1 MDRSQGPCGGP
12 RSLDSMSLGII
23 EAAIVAFSLFFGL
36 FDVPPNPR
44 AASADAA
51 LAHMIDGADYIV
63 HVDVGAIVPHVLGEF
78 DRVIAHPVMKE
89 SPDIRRIAQEIRSSA
104 GAGLEAVKAQFDV
117 DLAKDIDWISA
128 SIRVSSDGDPGFMGE
143 VRGRLPADLARKLA
157 NVTGGAVKEVGGIEM
172 VELGGFSA
180 AFLKSGSVVVGTS
193 TLVEASTSGGR
204 KPTLTS
210 AQTAVFANKPFLAI
224 LSSPGENI
232 RREIRREF
240 DGDVAF
246 LGGVFA
252 GHELLSIGLHRKGV
266 SWTWVS
272 PDLAGV
278 ELAQQASEGLI
289 ELFRAGHLGIRG
301 LTRLLMVGLR
311 ASDDEFARA
320 VAAHA
325 DAILKL
331 ILDNTGDGRFDA
343 NIDVRKKDRAVVVK
357 ATGASFSKV
366 FPFAV
371 LVPMGAAS
379 WFLFGR
385 PAFESVEEKPPAEVF
400 QPEPTETEPSP
411 RMD

>member
-1 MDRSQGPCGGP
+1 
-12 RSLDSMSLGII
+12 MSLGII

-44 AASADAA
+44 AASADDA
-51 LAHMIDGADYIV
+51 LAHMIDGADYAV

-104 GAGLEAVKAQFDV
+104 GAGLEAVKAQFGV
-117 DLAKDIDWISA
+117 DLAKDIDWVSA
-128 SIRVSSDGDPGFMGE
+128 SIRLAGDGDPE
-143 VRGRLPADLARKLA
+143 VMAEVHGRLPADLSRKLA
-157 NVTGGAVKEVGGIEM
+157 GLAGGAVKEMGGIEI

-193 TLVEASTSGGR
+193 ALVEASTAGGK
-204 KPTLTS
+204 KPKLT
-210 AQTAVFANKPFLAI
+210 AAETAIFAEKPFLAI
-224 LSSPGENI
+224 LSSPSEST
-232 RREIRREF
+232 RQSIRREF

-252 GHELLSIGLHRKGV
+252 GHELLTVGLHRKGI
-266 SWTWVS
+266 SWTWVA
-272 PDLAGV
+272 PDLAGT
-278 ELAQQASEGLI
+278 EIAQQASEGLV

-301 LTRLLMVGLR
+301 LTRLLLAGLR
-311 ASDDEFARA
+311 ASDDELARA
-320 VAAHA
+320 IAAHSE
-325 DAILKL
+325 AILKL

-343 NIDVRKKDRAVVVK
+343 KIDVKKKDRTVLVK
-357 ATGASFSKV
+357 ATGPSFSKV

-379 WFLFGR
+379 WFLFSKAEA
-385 PAFESVEEKPPAEVF
+385 PAAYEESTPKSATEPQVIEPAPPA
-400 QPEPTETEPSP
+400 
-411 RMD
+411 RID